1 MCNESLRQQTV
12 LKCWSTSQSMLGRSK
27 LWISLEW
34 KCLPTLICPFY
45 SLNSIR
51 MFYKCFINGGQTVA
65 ICLYY
70 DLFIQESAN
79 VSETVQKCWP
89 TSLFRNMVIKQGM
102 VIKAC
107 TNMVVKACTNLTYLG
122 YILDHDVVSCC
133 NLSPVSVVF
142 GLDDVCY
149 SILLAVLLFQF

>member
-1 MCNESLRQQTV
+1 MCNESLESREQTV
-12 LKCWSTSQSMLGRSK
+12 LKYWSTSQSMLGRSK
-27 LWISLEW
+27 SWISLEW

-79 VSETVQKCWP
+79 ASETVQKCWP
-89 TSLFRNMVIKQGM
+89 TSLFRNMVIKQ
-102 VIKAC
+102 K
-107 TNMVVKACTNLTYLG
+107 KACTNLTYLG
-122 YILDHDVVSCC
+122 YILD
-133 NLSPVSVVF
+133 N
-142 GLDDVCY
+142 DVCQHIDITFRLCQ
-149 SILLAVLLFQF
+149 SFLG